1 MIIDSLRFDSLYS
14 STPYNFLVRAR
25 DSLGNS
31 VDDSIGISGV
41 TTRALADFNG
51 DGKIDANDLKQF
63 VAAWPNT
70 DSRRLAFLTPVDSTP
85 GFPRMRVLPDART
98 LPDLDD
104 FFMFSRMWIYSKLN
118 GPPVALGSPGSGG
131 KDDPVIRR
139 ELTARQGDASVGF
152 MVALPPKARFSGWGV
167 RAYYG
172 PTLDVDSMMLAGGGF
187 ALAFK
192 DTGRKIFY
200 ADCALAGGRAIGGDT
215 LVKGVINLR
224 AGEHTDSVVVV
235 FEGVDT
241 VTGKMLRYTEI
252 YSVREVPSMFVLRQ
266 NYPNPFNPSTTISFD
281 LPADGRVSLVIY
293 DVLGRVVRTLL
304 DEYLAAGFYRKVFD
318 GRGLATGVYF
328 YRLHT
333 GYASKVEKMLLLK

>member
-1 MIIDSLRFDSLYS
+1 
-14 STPYNFLVRAR
+14 
-25 DSLGNS
+25 
-31 VDDSIGISGV
+31 
-41 TTRALADFNG
+41 
-51 DGKIDANDLKQF
+51 
-63 VAAWPNT
+63 
-70 DSRRLAFLTPVDSTP
+70 
-85 GFPRMRVLPDART
+85 
-98 LPDLDD
+98 
-104 FFMFSRMWIYSKLN
+104 
-118 GPPVALGSPGSGG
+118 
-131 KDDPVIRR
+131 
-139 ELTARQGDASVGF
+139 
-152 MVALPPKARFSGWGV
+152 
-167 RAYYG
+167 
-172 PTLDVDSMMLAGGGF
+172 MMLAGGGF